1 MASELRVNSSTNR
14 SGLGT
19 ITYTDS
25 GPIVSGVGTFSNG
38 LTVDGTQT
46 TVKSLKFTGDNYN
59 ANWFKTSNKLR
70 FNDNAKAT
78 FGTADDLSI
87 YHDGSNNYIEDT
99 GTGSLILK
107 SNHLIGNA
115 GAYSFMNAA
124 NSQTLIYGVEGGAV
138 QLFHSGSKKFETT
151 AQGIDVTGHS
161 ELDNVNISGVTTIG
175 TGGGVTP
182 HNSGWATN
190 SRLNLYGNYG
200 GGIAFNDNGN
210 NGFVQYVSS
219 SGTLFHLKNAAVGGN
234 PKSSIKCIKDG
245 GVELYYNN
253 IKMLETNIPSGHNG
267 EVILGQKVHV
277 KHTASGNGQIFP
289 ASGNMYL
296 NATDSK
302 TSIMLVRDAG
312 VHLAYN
318 HNIKLETT
326 NTGAVI
332 SGILTATSFS
342 GNHIGITTFNNGDIN
357 GISFPLNV
365 KNDNNHNDYDMG
377 TGIKLQGGSSTEFYK
392 WCAIVARGENNGVAG
407 YSNSQGLAFYTYNN
421 YGASG
426 GTEKVRISSDG
437 DVGIGTDSPQSAGLT
452 VLRNSEARLQV
463 WANGDG
469 SNGKVAL
476 RADGNNTQIGTWSNH
491 DCKLVRNSTIQASI
505 SSNGISFPA
514 GKGIDFS
521 ATSDANGTMASELF
535 ADYERGTHN
544 ISVTSSSTN
553 PTVNISSNHS
563 KLFYTKIGDMVHV
576 TGELRWTISSHGSGH
591 LRISLPFTSD
601 NTTSSN
607 SQGTAQTWNVNWRYG
622 RSDAEY
628 LLSEVLPGANYMIFR
643 VACNDSLNEPYLSC
657 GSNYQKTANSGYGVE
672 YQVSIWYR
680 TA

>member
-46 TVKSLKFTGDNYN
+46 NVKSLKFTGDNYN

-107 SNHLIGNA
+107 SNHFITNA

-124 NSQTLIYGVEGGAV
+124 NNQTLIYGVEGGAV
-138 QLFHSGSKKFETT
+138 QLYFNGAQKLETKGY
-151 AQGIDVTGHS
+151 GIDITGGFIATGNS
-161 ELDNVNISGVTTIG
+161 IVNDNGKIQLG
-175 TGGGVTP
+175 TGGDLQLYHDGS
-182 HNSGWATN
+182 NSVIDNLTGGLFIKGGTTN
-190 SRLNLYGNYG
+190 GITFQNRTGNETM
-200 GGIAFNDNGN
+200 ARFLPD
-210 NGFVQYVSS
+210 
-219 SGTLFHLKNAAVGGN
+219 AA
-234 PKSSIKCIKDG
+234 
-245 GVELYYNN
+245 VELYYNGT
-253 IKMLETNIPSGHNG
+253 KMLETNIPSGHNG
-267 EVILGQKVHV
+267 EVILGQKVHIR
-277 KHTASGNGQIFP
+277 HTGSGNGQIYP
-289 ASGNMYL
+289 SSGNLYL
-296 NATDSK
+296 NANGDE
-302 TSIMLVRDAG
+302 TSILCVRDAG

-318 HNIKLETT
+318 NNIKLETT

-342 GNHIGITTFNNGDIN
+342 GDHIGITTFNNGNVN
-357 GISFPLNV
+357 GITFPLNV
-365 KNDNNHNDYDMG
+365 KQDNNDADYDMG
-377 TGIKLQGGSSTEFYK
+377 TGIKLQGGSATEFYK
-392 WCAIVARGENNGVAG
+392 WCAIVARGENNGVGG
-407 YSNSQGLAFYTYNN
+407 YSNSQALAFYTYNN
-421 YGASG
+421 YGTSG

-452 VLRNSEARLQV
+452 VLRHAEARLQV

-469 SNGKVAL
+469 SNGKIAL

-505 SSNGISFPA
+505 SSNGISFPS

-521 ATSDANGTMASELF
+521 ANGNASGMASELL
-535 ADYERGTHN
+535 DIYEEGTWTPYIYPMSSNIPVTYSHQSGRYTRIGNVVHFQFKLQVSNITGNRNQGFGINGFPFNNTNSQAQINGEFYGETWDGEIPTTIKWIGSTNRGVCYFYTDAMKYQASSMLDIN
-544 ISVTSSSTN
+544 VSSSM
-553 PTVNISSNHS
+553 
-563 KLFYTKIGDMVHV
+563 LMGA
-576 TGELRWTISSHGSGH
+576 GH
-591 LRISLPFTSD
+591 YFTH
-601 NTTSSN
+601 
-607 SQGTAQTWNVNWRYG
+607 
-622 RSDAEY
+622 
-628 LLSEVLPGANYMIFR
+628 
-643 VACNDSLNEPYLSC
+643 
-657 GSNYQKTANSGYGVE
+657 
-672 YQVSIWYR
+672 
-680 TA
+680 